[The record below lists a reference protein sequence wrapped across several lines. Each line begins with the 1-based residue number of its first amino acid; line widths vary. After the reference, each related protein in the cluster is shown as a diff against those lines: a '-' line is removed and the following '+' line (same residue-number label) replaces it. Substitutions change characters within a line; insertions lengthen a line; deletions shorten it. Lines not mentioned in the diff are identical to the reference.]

1 MGLDRRQFV
10 GIGASALAT
19 GLAGCTGSSTQDDET
34 TTTATD
40 STTTESDTTEATT
53 TAADTSYTVN
63 MAPAGGVTFDEPPES
78 VAHYFPDYADMAVAL
93 GRGDTINSVGLPSRY
108 HTDHYGE
115 LDGVSLDK
123 SSLTKLVG
131 DAGISKEVFYQ
142 LDSDLH
148 MIDPRWLVE
157 NNAFKLDSS
166 DIEEVR
172 ENVAPFLGNAIFRRT
187 DTWHDYRYY
196 TLYEAFRKVAEVHQE
211 QEKFQRLK
219 SFHDRYVTDVQT
231 KLPGPNSRP
240 DALLCWQ
247 AKNEPES
254 FYPYR
259 LSGKGT
265 NKKAFHD
272 VGITDA
278 LSGTGVQGLSESE
291 RGTIDY
297 ETLLEV
303 DPDSIL
309 LRGHE
314 GKTRKE
320 FENTV
325 LKFMKNHEV
334 ASQLRAVEN
343 GKVFRGGPI
352 YPGPLHHLF
361 LVERYATGY
370 FPEKFSGELFDR
382 DELASIVTA

>member
-1 MGLDRRQFV
+1 M
-10 GIGASALAT
+10 GIGASAVAT
-19 GLAGCTGSSTQDDET
+19 GLAGCSGSSTDDGGT
-34 TTTATD
+34 T
-40 STTTESDTTEATT
+40 STTTDSGATETTEATET
-53 TAADTSYTVN
+53 TTVEDTSYTVN
-63 MAPAGGVTFDEPPES
+63 MAPVGDVTFDQPPES
-78 VAHYFPDYADMAVAL
+78 VAHYFPGYADMSVAL
-93 GRGDTINSVGLPSRY
+93 GHADTINSIGFPSRY
-108 HTDHYGE
+108 HVDHYE
-115 LDGVSLDK
+115 ALDGVSIDK
-123 SSLTKLVG
+123 DSLTGLIG

-157 NNAFKLDSS
+157 NNAFKLESS
-166 DIEEVR
+166 DIEEITN
-172 ENVAPFLGNAIFRRT
+172 NVAPFIGNTIFRRT

-196 TLYEAFRKVAEVHQE
+196 SMYGAFRKVAEVHQE
-211 QEKFQRLK
+211 QEKFERLK
-219 SFHDRYVTDVQT
+219 SFHDEYVTDVQT
-231 KLPGPNSRP
+231 KIPGPNSRP

-247 AKNEPES
+247 ASNEPES

-278 LSGTGVQGLSESE
+278 LSGTGIEGLSESE

-297 ETLLEV
+297 ETMLEI

-314 GKTRKE
+314 GKTREE

-334 ASQLRAVEN
+334 ASELRAVKN

-352 YPGPLHHLF
+352 YVGPLHHLF
-361 LVERYATGY
+361 LVERYATEY
-370 FPEKFSGELFDR
+370 FPDTFSGELFDR